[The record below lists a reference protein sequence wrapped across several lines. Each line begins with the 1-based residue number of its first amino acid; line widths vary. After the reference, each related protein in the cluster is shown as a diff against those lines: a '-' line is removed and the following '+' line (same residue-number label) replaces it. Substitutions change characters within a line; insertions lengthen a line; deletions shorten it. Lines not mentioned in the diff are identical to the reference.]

1 EAPGRGVEPEAGR
14 MNSYHDPELDDLM
27 QDDELRHIAALLS
40 TSTIPD
46 PPLDDAFRTG
56 LRRQL
61 MNEAWTMSEGRPSWW
76 RRAFAPPGMAWAGA
90 AAGLLLIASVVV
102 YTAVQQPGGF
112 TQQVQVASPLDGSR
126 TVALQQ
132 PILVS
137 FNQPMDHP
145 STESAVQIAPAT
157 NVTYTWANNS
167 RTLAV
172 QPSGGTLAPNTQYQV
187 TIGAGAKTAAGKSL
201 DTPQTITF
209 VTTPPPTPAA
219 TPTPRPTPSTALGEK
234 VLTGLG
240 GAPAL
245 AAQWSSDSS
254 SLYYLDGKGALRVI
268 SLKSGN
274 PDV

>member
-1 EAPGRGVEPEAGR
+1 
-14 MNSYHDPELDDLM
+14 
-27 QDDELRHIAALLS
+27 
-40 TSTIPD
+40 
-46 PPLDDAFRTG
+46 
-56 LRRQL
+56 
-61 MNEAWTMSEGRPSWW
+61 
-76 RRAFAPPGMAWAGA
+76 
-90 AAGLLLIASVVV
+90 
-102 YTAVQQPGGF
+102 
-112 TQQVQVASPLDGSR
+112 
-126 TVALQQ
+126 
-132 PILVS
+132 
-137 FNQPMDHP
+137 
-145 STESAVQIAPAT
+145 
-157 NVTYTWANNS
+157 TYTWANNS

-209 VTTPPPTPAA
+209 VTTPPPTPTA

-234 VLTGLG
+234 MLTSLG

-274 PDV
+274 PDVIATEGASSPAMSLTGDRLAYIRDGRIEVLTFASVKTEELNVTPTPVFVGWGKDRLIWAATDGLYTQGEDGVAKKIAPLP